1 MYIARGKDN
10 FETQSVKEHSTNV
23 AEYAAAFGSGVDL
36 GSTCFLVG
44 VLHDMGKYLPAFQS
58 YIKSA
63 LSEDKASGHRSK
75 PDHARAGALYIYRI
89 PASSATEK
97 IVRDMLSMCI
107 AYHHGGLTDYVSFD
121 HFSKLYKRLN
131 SEEASDD
138 EVVLSVFLQDCISAA
153 KMENIRT
160 LSLQEID
167 ALCRKIAL
175 CRLKPHY
182 SFYIVIKFVYSCLI
196 DADRLDAYAFSQHKA
211 TIKPHTIS
219 AYLEKYRKR
228 LNSHLKNLQS
238 RAVKSEQAALIRDLR
253 ADINERCKTAGKT
266 YKTGIYTLTVP
277 VGGGKTFAS
286 LNFALEHCTALYGT
300 PEKKQRI
307 IYVLPYTTIIEQNAN
322 LVREVLGCKDELFEH
337 HSSVVFSNEDDENR
351 YKLLTERWDSP
362 IIFTTFVQFLNTLFE
377 GGTQSVR
384 RLHHLANAV
393 IIFDEVQAL
402 PLHCTYL
409 FNDALNTL
417 CRLFNTTSIL
427 CTATQPDLQNTAVP
441 LLLTEPSELIEN
453 PRLQFEQFKRL
464 SLCSKCK
471 LDGAGSNLTELT
483 TLAAELAQEY
493 KSVLII
499 MNTKKGVS
507 DVYREL
513 SSTVFTHKIVYLT
526 TALCPAH
533 RTEIIED
540 IKKVLKNG
548 SPLICVSTNLVE
560 CGVDISFE
568 TAIRNLAGLPSLVQ
582 TGGRVNRHGE
592 RESAFLYVTDYP
604 EKMDRMPEIRL
615 GTKCAREMFI
625 DFKNDPSL
633 FEGDLLSC
641 EAMAAYYKKYF
652 AESKI
657 EDKMSYPE
665 TIDHIKTRL
674 YDLLNNENDDL
685 KRFANEKGFVFSF
698 PFESTGKVFKVIP
711 DDTVTVL
718 VPYQKGEDIRNTLFS
733 DELYSMDL
741 HEKYVLLKEMQRFCI
756 NMYVYEHDELLRRG
770 GLTKVPDFKNLYVL
784 AEDEYNEVCGSS
796 GTGLQKLLI
805 T

>member
-1 MYIARGKDN
+1 MYIARGNGN
-10 FETQSVKEHSTNV
+10 FETQSVKAHSTNV
-23 AEYAAAFGSGVDL
+23 AEYAAAFGFGVGL
-36 GSTCFLVG
+36 GSTCFLAG
-44 VLHDMGKYLPAFQS
+44 ILHDMGKYLPAFQS

-63 LSEDKASGHRSK
+63 LSEDKTAGYRSK
-75 PDHARAGALYIYRI
+75 PDHARAGALYVYRM
-89 PASSATEK
+89 PASSASEK

-107 AYHHGGLTDYVSFD
+107 AYHHGGLSDYVSFER
-121 HFSKLYKRLN
+121 FSKLYKRLN

-138 EVVLSVFLQDCISAA
+138 ATGLSVFLQNCIGTA
-153 KMENIRT
+153 KLDNMRT
-160 LSLQEID
+160 LSLREID
-167 ALCRKIAL
+167 ALCRKIGL

-196 DADRLDAYAFSQHKA
+196 DADRLDAYAFSQHKMP
-211 TIKPHTIS
+211 IKPHTIY
-219 AYLEKYRKR
+219 AYLDRYRKR
-228 LNSHLKNLQS
+228 LFSHLAKLQN
-238 RAVKSEQAALIRDLR
+238 RAVGSKQAALIRDLR
-253 ADINERCKTAGKT
+253 AGINERCKTAGKT

-286 LNFALEHCTALYGT
+286 LNFALEHCAALSGT
-300 PEKKQRI
+300 PEEKQRI

-322 LVREVLGCKDELFEH
+322 LVRRVLGCKDELFEH
-337 HSSVVFSNEDDENR
+337 HSAVVFSDEDDESR

-393 IIFDEVQAL
+393 IVFDEVQAL

-453 PRLQFEQFKRL
+453 PRVQFEQFKRL
-464 SLCSKCK
+464 SLCSKCT
-471 LDGAGSNLTELT
+471 LDGAGLSLAELT
-483 TLAAELAQEY
+483 AFTVELAEEY
-493 KSVLII
+493 KSILII
-499 MNTKKGVS
+499 MNTKKGVR

-513 SSTVFTHKIVYLT
+513 SSTVFTHRIVYLT

-533 RTEIIED
+533 RTEVIED
-540 IKKVLKNG
+540 IKKTLENG

-604 EKMDRMPEIRL
+604 EKTDRMPEIRL
-615 GTKCAREMFI
+615 GIKCAREMFI

-641 EAMAAYYKKYF
+641 EAMSAYYKKYF

-665 TIDHIKTRL
+665 TIDGIKIRL

-685 KRFANEKGFVFSF
+685 KRFANEKGFIFSF
-698 PFESTGKVFKVIP
+698 PFESTGRVFKVIP

-718 VPYQKGEDIRNTLFS
+718 VPYKKGESIISMLFS
-733 DELYSMDL
+733 KELYSMDL

-756 NMYVYEHDELLRRG
+756 SMYAYERDELLRRG
-770 GLTKVPDFKNLYVL
+770 GLTKVPDFENLYVL
-784 AEDEYNEVCGSS
+784 AEDEYNEVCGSA